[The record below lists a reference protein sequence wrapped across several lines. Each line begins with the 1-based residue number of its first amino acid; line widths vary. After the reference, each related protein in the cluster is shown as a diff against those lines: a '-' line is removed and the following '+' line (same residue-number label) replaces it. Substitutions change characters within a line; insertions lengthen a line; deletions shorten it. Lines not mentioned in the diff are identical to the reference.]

1 MAECYQT
8 LSEVLTLAVRY
19 LKVDVLVFLESDA
32 LTIQKEQIMPEG
44 IGYGGQVAGGSA
56 NTSAQRTNS
65 SERSEG
71 AREASRT
78 REESGARQEARA
90 QGGVVV
96 QISERG
102 RAGAEA
108 PREQS
113 DTYEDPRARRRG

>member
-8 LSEVLTLAVRY
+8 KSEMLNLAVRY
-19 LKVDVLVFLESDA
+19 LKVDVLICFVSDEP
-32 LTIQKEQIMPEG
+32 TIQKEQIMPEG
-44 IGYGGQVAGGSA
+44 IGYSGQVSGGSA
-56 NTSAQRTNS
+56 NTSAQRTNA

-71 AREASRT
+71 AREGSRA

-90 QGGVVV
+90 QGGVDV
-96 QISERG
+96 QISERA

-108 PREQS
+108 PQEQS